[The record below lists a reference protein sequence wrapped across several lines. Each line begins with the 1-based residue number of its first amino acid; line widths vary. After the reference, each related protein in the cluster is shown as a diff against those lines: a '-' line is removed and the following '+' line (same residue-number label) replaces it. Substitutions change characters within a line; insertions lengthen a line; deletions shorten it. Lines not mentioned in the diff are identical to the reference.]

1 MSTDL
6 ASSRRLE
13 ARAAYSFVT
22 CVTFVKVKIR
32 RGRECRGPFGTP
44 KSPCQ
49 AQDRQLLLE
58 RLWAF
63 RRRLAI
69 ASFTPFEFIYVE
81 VYFQLMNAQ
90 G

>member
-1 MSTDL
+1 M
-6 ASSRRLE
+6 
-13 ARAAYSFVT
+13 
-22 CVTFVKVKIR
+22 
-32 RGRECRGPFGTP
+32 
-44 KSPCQ
+44 
-49 AQDRQLLLE
+49 LE